1 MNSVMKKW
9 ILWGG
14 LILIL
19 LMIFSVVI
27 EQYNSLVK
35 LDESV
40 KTQRGQ
46 VESVYQRRADLI
58 PNIVAT
64 VKKEANF
71 EQETLKQ
78 VVEARAS
85 ATQLNVRADNAEDF
99 AKFQATQWELSQALG
114 KLLMLTENY
123 PTLQSNKAFS
133 DLRVQL
139 EGTENRIA
147 VERMNYNTAV
157 QAYNTE
163 MRSFPIS
170 LVAKSFWFEKA
181 NLFEANKGA
190 EVAPVVEF

>member
-1 MNSVMKKW
+1 MNIVMKKW

-14 LILIL
+14 LVLVL
-19 LMIFSVVI
+19 LMIFSIVI

-40 KTQRGQ
+40 KTQWGQ

-85 ATQLNVRADNAEDF
+85 ATQLNVRADNAQDF
-99 AKFQATQWELSQALG
+99 AKFQAAQWELSKALG

-139 EGTENRIA
+139 EGAENRIA

-190 EVAPVVEF
+190 EVAPVVEL

>member
-1 MNSVMKKW
+1 MNIVMKKW

-14 LILIL
+14 LVLVL
-19 LMIFSVVI
+19 LMIFSIVI

-40 KTQRGQ
+40 KTQWGQ

-85 ATQLNVRADNAEDF
+85 ATQLNVRADNAQDF
-99 AKFQATQWELSQALG
+99 AKFQAAQWELSKALG

-139 EGTENRIA
+139 EGAENRIA

>member
-1 MNSVMKKW
+1 MNNFMKKW

-85 ATQLNVRADNAEDF
+85 ATQLSVRADNAEDF

>member
-1 MNSVMKKW
+1 MNIVMKKW

-14 LILIL
+14 LVLVL
-19 LMIFSVVI
+19 LMIFSIVI

-40 KTQRGQ
+40 KTQWGQ
-46 VESVYQRRADLI
+46 VESFYQRRADLI

-85 ATQLNVRADNAEDF
+85 ATQLNVRADNAQDF
-99 AKFQATQWELSQALG
+99 AKFQAAQWELSQALG

-139 EGTENRIA
+139 EGAENRIA

>member
-1 MNSVMKKW
+1 
-9 ILWGG
+9 
-14 LILIL
+14 
-19 LMIFSVVI
+19 
-27 EQYNSLVK
+27 
-35 LDESV
+35 
-40 KTQRGQ
+40 
-46 VESVYQRRADLI
+46 
-58 PNIVAT
+58 
-64 VKKEANF
+64 
-71 EQETLKQ
+71 
-78 VVEARAS
+78 
-85 ATQLNVRADNAEDF
+85 
-99 AKFQATQWELSQALG
+99 
-114 KLLMLTENY
+114 MLTENY
-123 PTLQSNKAFS
+123 PTLQSNQAFS

>member
-1 MNSVMKKW
+1 MNIVMKKW

-14 LILIL
+14 LVLVL

-40 KTQRGQ
+40 KTQWGQ

>member
-1 MNSVMKKW
+1 MNNFMKKW

-14 LILIL
+14 LILVL

-64 VKKEANF
+64 VKKEADF

-99 AKFQATQWELSQALG
+99 AKFQAAQWELSQALG

>member
-1 MNSVMKKW
+1 MNIVMKKW

-14 LILIL
+14 LILVL

-40 KTQRGQ
+40 KTQWGQ

-85 ATQLNVRADNAEDF
+85 ATQLNVRADNAQDF
-99 AKFQATQWELSQALG
+99 AKFQAAQWELSQALG

-139 EGTENRIA
+139 EGAENRIA

>member
-14 LILIL
+14 LILVL

-35 LDESV
+35 LDEFV

>member
-1 MNSVMKKW
+1 MNIVMKKW

-14 LILIL
+14 LVLVL

-40 KTQRGQ
+40 KTQWGQ

-85 ATQLNVRADNAEDF
+85 ATQLNVRADNAQDF
-99 AKFQATQWELSQALG
+99 AKFQAAQWELSQALG

-139 EGTENRIA
+139 EGAENRIA

-163 MRSFPIS
+163 MRSFPIF
-170 LVAKSFWFEKA
+170 LVAKSFWFGKA
-181 NLFEANKGA
+181 NLFKANKGA

>member
-1 MNSVMKKW
+1 MKKW

-14 LILIL
+14 LILVL

-85 ATQLNVRADNAEDF
+85 ATQLNVRADNAEEF

>member
-14 LILIL
+14 LILVL
-19 LMIFSVVI
+19 LMIFSFVI

-99 AKFQATQWELSQALG
+99 AKFQAAQWELSQALG

-123 PTLQSNKAFS
+123 PTLQSNQAFS

>member
-1 MNSVMKKW
+1 MKKW

-14 LILIL
+14 LILVL

-64 VKKEANF
+64 VKKEADF

-99 AKFQATQWELSQALG
+99 AKFQAAQWELSQALG

>member
-1 MNSVMKKW
+1 
-9 ILWGG
+9 
-14 LILIL
+14 
-19 LMIFSVVI
+19 MIFSVVI

-99 AKFQATQWELSQALG
+99 AKFQAAQWELSQALG

-123 PTLQSNKAFS
+123 PTLQSNQAFS

>member
-1 MNSVMKKW
+1 MNIVMKKW

-14 LILIL
+14 LVLVL

-40 KTQRGQ
+40 KTQWGQ

-85 ATQLNVRADNAEDF
+85 ATQLNVRADNAQDF
-99 AKFQATQWELSQALG
+99 AKFQAAQWELSQALG

-139 EGTENRIA
+139 EGAENRIA

-163 MRSFPIS
+163 IRSFPIS

-190 EVAPVVEF
+190 EVAPIVEF

>member
-14 LILIL
+14 LILVL

-123 PTLQSNKAFS
+123 PTLQSNQAFS

>member
-1 MNSVMKKW
+1 MKKW

-14 LILIL
+14 LILVL
-19 LMIFSVVI
+19 LMVFSVVI

-123 PTLQSNKAFS
+123 PTLQSNKALS

>member
-1 MNSVMKKW
+1 MNIVMKKW

-14 LILIL
+14 LILVL

-40 KTQRGQ
+40 KTQWGQ

>member
-1 MNSVMKKW
+1 MKKW

-99 AKFQATQWELSQALG
+99 AKFQAAQWELSQALG

-123 PTLQSNKAFS
+123 PTLQSNQAFS

>member
-1 MNSVMKKW
+1 MNIVMKKW

-14 LILIL
+14 LVLVL

-40 KTQRGQ
+40 KTQWGQ

-85 ATQLNVRADNAEDF
+85 ATQLNVRADNAQDF
-99 AKFQATQWELSQALG
+99 AKFQAAQWELSQALG

-139 EGTENRIA
+139 EGAENRIT

>member
-1 MNSVMKKW
+1 MNIVMKKW

-14 LILIL
+14 LVLVL

-40 KTQRGQ
+40 KTQWGQ

-85 ATQLNVRADNAEDF
+85 ATQLNVRADNAQDF
-99 AKFQATQWELSQALG
+99 AKFQAAQWELSQALG

-139 EGTENRIA
+139 EGAENRIA

>member
-14 LILIL
+14 LILVL

-99 AKFQATQWELSQALG
+99 AKFQAAQWELSQALG

-123 PTLQSNKAFS
+123 PTLQSNQAFS

>member
-1 MNSVMKKW
+1 MKKW

-99 AKFQATQWELSQALG
+99 AKFQAAQWELSQALG

-181 NLFEANKGA
+181 NIFEANKGA

>member
-1 MNSVMKKW
+1 MNIVMKKW

-14 LILIL
+14 LVLVL

-40 KTQRGQ
+40 KTQWGQ

-85 ATQLNVRADNAEDF
+85 ATQLNVRSDNAEDF
-99 AKFQATQWELSQALG
+99 AKFQTTQ
-114 KLLMLTENY
+114 
-123 PTLQSNKAFS
+123 
-133 DLRVQL
+133 
-139 EGTENRIA
+139 
-147 VERMNYNTAV
+147 
-157 QAYNTE
+157 
-163 MRSFPIS
+163 
-170 LVAKSFWFEKA
+170 
-181 NLFEANKGA
+181 
-190 EVAPVVEF
+190 

>member
-1 MNSVMKKW
+1 
-9 ILWGG
+9 
-14 LILIL
+14 
-19 LMIFSVVI
+19 MIFSVVI
-27 EQYNSLVK
+27 KPYTSLVK

>member
-14 LILIL
+14 LILVL
-19 LMIFSVVI
+19 LTIFSVVI

-99 AKFQATQWELSQALG
+99 AKFQTTQWELSQALG

>member
-1 MNSVMKKW
+1 MNIVMKKW

-14 LILIL
+14 LVLVL

-40 KTQRGQ
+40 KTQWGQ

-85 ATQLNVRADNAEDF
+85 ATQLNVRADNAQDF
-99 AKFQATQWELSQALG
+99 AKFQAAQWELSQALG

>member
-1 MNSVMKKW
+1 MKKW

-14 LILIL
+14 LILVL

-99 AKFQATQWELSQALG
+99 AKFQAAQWELSQALG

-181 NLFEANKGA
+181 NIFEANKGA